1 MLNSPALIIGILG
14 LIVILAVAF
23 ARIKKAKKLQSKK
36 TYRPYANTADVR
48 ALPEYKKVKRQYHL
62 LVAALSMVFVVILAS
77 ITIVSARPV
86 SVTTS
91 KPNYENRDIMVC
103 LDISGSMN
111 DYVSEMLN
119 YFAKAMDNFKGQRVG
134 ITVFDGVYMT
144 LSPLSDD
151 YEALSSLFVD
161 VAKNPFDYSYPLY
174 QVGQS
179 SSEIGPG
186 LVGCVNSFDKL
197 GEEER
202 SRAIILVTDNYASKT
217 QAVSLSE
224 AANYA
229 KQYDI
234 AVYGLST
241 SDWRSQAEIDSS
253 DGSKY
258 ESENNKE
265 FRESMLATGGAYY
278 TFSKY
283 SDDEIA
289 VKQIAER
296 IMEQSAARYEGVDTL
311 VYKDE
316 PLIPSIVTAVGLAA
330 LFVMIW
336 RMGL

>member
-151 YEALSSLFVD
+151 YEACHHYSLMSLKIHLIIPIHYTKSGKV
-161 VAKNPFDYSYPLY
+161 VPKL
-174 QVGQS
+174 
-179 SSEIGPG
+179 G
-186 LVGCVNSFDKL
+186 LV
-197 GEEER
+197 
-202 SRAIILVTDNYASKT
+202 
-217 QAVSLSE
+217 
-224 AANYA
+224 
-229 KQYDI
+229 
-234 AVYGLST
+234 
-241 SDWRSQAEIDSS
+241 
-253 DGSKY
+253 
-258 ESENNKE
+258 
-265 FRESMLATGGAYY
+265 
-278 TFSKY
+278 
-283 SDDEIA
+283 
-289 VKQIAER
+289 
-296 IMEQSAARYEGVDTL
+296 
-311 VYKDE
+311 
-316 PLIPSIVTAVGLAA
+316 
-330 LFVMIW
+330 
-336 RMGL
+336 